1 MTTAFENDLTLAK
14 LVHSICATLSNDA
27 CAGMPDCHAKPAR
40 RFGDRKC
47 FVSAI
52 WRVLVQDHAD
62 EVEALDCCNL
72 ADFKLWLLDA
82 MRLVD
87 DDGVP
92 LILLARADLV
102 GAMDRYAVQASELED
117 RGATFHFVLDRKA
130 GAADYLALRSTPTP
144 AKSPDA
150 PKATLDAIVLFLR
163 SHRLQ
168 ALSICGHVHFECADG
183 IQHKVRTMAEAAAI
197 LGY

>member
-1 MTTAFENDLTLAK
+1 MTTTAFENDLTLAK
-14 LVHSICATLSNDA
+14 LVHDVCATLSNDA
-27 CAGMPDCHAKPAR
+27 YAGMPDCHAKPAR

-52 WRVLVQDHAD
+52 WRVLVLDHAD
-62 EVEALDCCNL
+62 AVEALDCCSL

-130 GAADYLALRSTPTP
+130 AADEYLRLA
-144 AKSPDA
+144 SPRA
-150 PKATLDAIVLFLR
+150 PQVEPSNVAIVGFVR
-163 SHRLQ
+163 SHGLQ

-183 IQHKVRTMAEAAAI
+183 IPHKVRTMAEARAI